1 MTLGQYRRALIAYNS
16 KGNAMKYDRTLRA
29 QGEMT
34 TNPSIFAPET
44 EARLHDLLDALECM
58 DARTARE
65 LELLNKSGAE
75 EDLKEFVR
83 QDILSRHQE
92 RRLPLQEAAEELR
105 VQHRAT
111 FSDLSN

>member
-1 MTLGQYRRALIAYNS
+1 
-16 KGNAMKYDRTLRA
+16 MKYDRKLRA
-29 QGEMT
+29 
-34 TNPSIFAPET
+34 PSEVTAYPSMLAPEI
-44 EARLHDLLDALECM
+44 EARLHNLLDALECM

-65 LELLNKSGAE
+65 LELLDKSGAE

>member
-1 MTLGQYRRALIAYNS
+1 
-16 KGNAMKYDRTLRA
+16 
-29 QGEMT
+29 
-34 TNPSIFAPET
+34 
-44 EARLHDLLDALECM
+44 M

-65 LELLNKSGAE
+65 LELLDKSAAE

-92 RRLPLQEAAEELR
+92 RRLPLQAAAEELR

-111 FSDLSN
+111 FSDVSN

>member
-1 MTLGQYRRALIAYNS
+1 
-16 KGNAMKYDRTLRA
+16 MKYDRKLRA
-29 QGEMT
+29 LSET
-34 TNPSIFAPET
+34 TAAPSVLEPEI
-44 EARLHDLLDALECM
+44 EAKLHNLLDALECM

>member
-1 MTLGQYRRALIAYNS
+1 
-16 KGNAMKYDRTLRA
+16 MKYDRKLRV
-29 QGEMT
+29 QSDVI

-44 EARLHDLLDALECM
+44 EARLHNLLDALECM

-65 LELLNKSGAE
+65 LELLDKSAAE

-92 RRLPLQEAAEELR
+92 RRLPLQAAAEELR

-111 FSDLSN
+111 FSDVSN